1 MAAKRLG
8 GISMLFKNFTN
19 ENASEK
25 ITVKERLAYG
35 CGDFSSNIMYSA
47 VAAFLMFYYTDYVGV
62 AAAAV
67 GVIMACSRVFDGI
80 SDLIMGVI
88 IDKTKSPF
96 GKARIWILRLV
107 IPYAVGT
114 VLLFAVPVGWS
125 ETAKL
130 VYIFFSYNI
139 AFTVLFTGI
148 NLPYATLTAMMTQD
162 QYERSVLS
170 IFRMILATCGTL
182 FIKTCT
188 LPVVKFFGNDARAWT
203 YTFVIFGA
211 LEIVTFMITFL
222 FTRERVN
229 TENDGKKLDVPVL
242 LGFKA
247 LVKNKYWLMATVN
260 LILIFVAMGV
270 NGSAEV
276 YYTKEI
282 LGNPDLVG
290 TFSVAFQATQIA
302 NVS

>member
-1 MAAKRLG
+1 
-8 GISMLFKNFTN
+8 MLFKNFTN

-130 VYIFFSYNI
+130 VYIFSVI
-139 AFTVLFTGI
+139 ILL
-148 NLPYATLTAMMTQD
+148 LPFFLRGLTSHM
-162 QYERSVLS
+162 
-170 IFRMILATCGTL
+170 
-182 FIKTCT
+182 
-188 LPVVKFFGNDARAWT
+188 PH
-203 YTFVIFGA
+203 
-211 LEIVTFMITFL
+211 
-222 FTRERVN
+222 
-229 TENDGKKLDVPVL
+229 
-242 LGFKA
+242 
-247 LVKNKYWLMATVN
+247 
-260 LILIFVAMGV
+260 
-270 NGSAEV
+270 
-276 YYTKEI
+276 
-282 LGNPDLVG
+282 
-290 TFSVAFQATQIA
+290 
-302 NVS
+302 